1 MPEENL
7 KSTVKVRK
15 PDDKA
20 QDGDTAGIFW
30 ADIAIVK
37 QNKEKIETDVNDNL
51 IDETPVRTLED
62 AISLKRRSWLLSF
75 ADVSLGVESVPFAG
89 GGVCRRGV
97 FPLRGNGF
105 SQAAARI
112 GHSSTRQTLST
123 NLSLFLWK
131 VL

>member
-51 IDETPVRTLED
+51 VEETPVRALED
-62 AISLKRRSWLLSF
+62 AISLKRRSWLHENLENSS
-75 ADVSLGVESVPFAG
+75 ASS
-89 GGVCRRGV
+89 
-97 FPLRGNGF
+97 
-105 SQAAARI
+105 RI
-112 GHSSTRQTLST
+112 RVTDL
-123 NLSLFLWK
+123 
-131 VL
+131 

>member
-37 QNKEKIETDVNDNL
+37 RNKEKIETDVNDNL
-51 IDETPVRTLED
+51 VEETSVRTLED
-62 AISLKRRSWLLSF
+62 AISLKSYPFPPPSTTKHLWIESQSGDIIKNNPLNLIGVKRRKF
-75 ADVSLGVESVPFAG
+75 F
-89 GGVCRRGV
+89 
-97 FPLRGNGF
+97 
-105 SQAAARI
+105 
-112 GHSSTRQTLST
+112 GHLT
-123 NLSLFLWK
+123 K
-131 VL
+131 H